1 MTDNSPVQRL
11 QRIGP
16 IFRSK
21 DAIKAGVTWR
31 DLYKLRDSGE
41 ILPLS
46 RGIYQLADAAG
57 NDAIDF
63 ITVCARA
70 PKGMICLNS
79 ALTHWDLSD
88 EIPRTVHLAVPKGT
102 HRPTID
108 HPPTD
113 VHVFA
118 EDTFHIG
125 LVKLSQGAGLSFR
138 ITDRERTVVDA
149 YRLRHRM
156 GDDLAIG
163 AIRRYGKLGGR
174 PTKLLAMG
182 RHLRVGSQ
190 LEDTLRLL
198 SA

>member
-1 MTDNSPVQRL
+1 MSSDTPIQRL
-11 QRIGP
+11 QKIGP
-16 IFRSK
+16 IFQSK
-21 DAIKAGVTWR
+21 EAIEAGLSWR
-31 DLYKLRDSGE
+31 DLYNLRDAGE

-46 RGIYQLADAAG
+46 RGLYQLKDAAG

-70 PKGMICLNS
+70 PKGIICLNS

-88 EIPRTVHLAVPKGT
+88 EIPQTVHLAVPKGA
-102 HRPTID
+102 HRPKID

-125 LVKLSQGAGLSFR
+125 LVELSQGPRLSFR

-149 YRLRHRM
+149 YRLRHQL

-163 AIRRYGKLGGR
+163 AIRRYSELGGR
-174 PTKLLAMG
+174 SAQLLAMG
-182 RHLRVGSQ
+182 RHLRAGS
-190 LEDTLRLL
+190 LFDDTLRLL